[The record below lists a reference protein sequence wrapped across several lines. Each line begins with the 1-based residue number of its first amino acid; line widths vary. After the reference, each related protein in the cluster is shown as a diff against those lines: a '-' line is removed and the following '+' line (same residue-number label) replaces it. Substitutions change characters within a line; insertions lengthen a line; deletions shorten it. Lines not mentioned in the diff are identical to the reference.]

1 MMDMNIDLNKLLE
14 EIKAMD
20 KDDPRKVLSQKI
32 VDQRKNEK
40 PQSLQEL
47 EEESN
52 KLAEQLAKYND

>member
-1 MMDMNIDLNKLLE
+1 MNIDLNKLLE